1 MTNFVCVGGQWGDE
15 GKGRIV
21 DILSQRS
28 DIVVRF
34 QGGNNAGHTL
44 VVDGVRTVLHLI
56 PSGILHEH
64 VTCVIGPGVV
74 IDPEVLLQEID
85 TLTSR
90 GLLKDRSRLLLS
102 PTSHVI
108 FPFHKRIDLAREKA
122 RGQDKIGT
130 TGRGIGPAYEEKV
143 SRRGIRLYE
152 IFDKKRLSQRVREAT
167 VFVNAMLDALDAE
180 TFKGQDIEEMIERSM
195 QHAERLRPFVG
206 DVHGFL
212 QRAKSESKRILFEGA
227 QGALLDVDHGT
238 YPFVTSSNCV
248 AGHSGAGSG
257 FGDARHSKVIAVAKC
272 YATRVGSGP
281 FPTEL
286 NDEMGELLRA
296 KGSEFGA
303 TTGRPRR
310 CGWLDLKALKFACEI
325 NGVDYL
331 AITKL
336 DILAENPTVQACIGY
351 ELDGKVIDYFP
362 WDPEELA
369 RVTPVYESFAGF
381 PSMPKSAKTKADL
394 PKEAQDYLAFI
405 ERYCGVPVKVVSI
418 GPERGSELQ
427 EL

>member
-1 MTNFVCVGGQWGDE
+1 MSDFICVGGQWGDE

-21 DILSQRS
+21 DILSQKC

-56 PSGILHEH
+56 PSGILHKNI
-64 VTCVIGPGVV
+64 VCAIGPGVV

-85 TLTSR
+85 TLFSR
-90 GLLKDRSRLLLS
+90 GLLQDQSRLLLS
-102 PTSHVI
+102 PTAHVI

-122 RGQDKIGT
+122 RGHDKIGT

-152 IFDKKRLSQRVREAT
+152 LFDKKRLSQRVREACI
-167 VFVNAMLDALDAE
+167 FVNTLLDSLDAE
-180 TFKGQDIEEMIERSM
+180 TFKGQDIEEMIERGTD
-195 QHAERLRPFVG
+195 HAAKLKPFMR
-206 DVHGFL
+206 DVHGYL
-212 QRAKSESKRILFEGA
+212 HKAKAEGKKILFEGA

-248 AGHSGAGSG
+248 AGHAAAGSG
-257 FGDARHSKVIAVAKC
+257 YGGARMAKAIMVAKC

-286 NDEMGELLRA
+286 NDDTGELLRA
-296 KGSEFGA
+296 RGAEFGA

-310 CGWLDLKALKFACEI
+310 CGWLDLNALKYACEI
-325 NGVDYL
+325 NGADFL

-336 DILAENPTVQACIGY
+336 DILAQLESVKVCVAY
-351 ELDGKVIDYFP
+351 ELEGKQIDYFP
-362 WDPEELA
+362 WDPEEMA
-369 RVTPVYESFAGF
+369 RLKPIYKEFAGF
-381 PSMPKSAKTKADL
+381 GDLGANMKKRADL
-394 PKEAQDYLAFI
+394 PKSAQEYLNYI
-405 ERYCGVPVKVVSI
+405 ESYCRVPVKVVSV
-418 GPERGSELQ
+418 GPQRGAELND
-427 EL
+427 L